1 MPSLLDHNERVSLAL
16 GFLSDHMQV
25 AGQPSVAKSFMLE
38 FSIRILRTGHNNLC
52 SAVLTRTKPS
62 IILRKMVSKENCA
75 GGTSGLQRPSGG
87 VWGRELIASSGSFY
101 SKSLFFSSSFF
112 KASVLDLTS

>member
-38 FSIRILRTGHNNLC
+38 FSIRIFRTGHNNLC

-62 IILRKMVSKENCA
+62 IIFRKMVSKENCA
-75 GGTSGLQRPSGG
+75 GEPVGCRGHLVGSGG
-87 VWGRELIASSGSFY
+87 GNL
-101 SKSLFFSSSFF
+101 
-112 KASVLDLTS
+112 